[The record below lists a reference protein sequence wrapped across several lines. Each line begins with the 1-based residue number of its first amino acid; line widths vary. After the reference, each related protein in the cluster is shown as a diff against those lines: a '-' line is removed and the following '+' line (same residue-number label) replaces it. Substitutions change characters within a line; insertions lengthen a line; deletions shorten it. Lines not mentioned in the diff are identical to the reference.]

1 MRVLVTDPIAS
12 DGLDILRE
20 QLSAVVHAGLTEDEL
35 VKEIGG
41 YDALIVRSGT
51 QVTARVVQAAR
62 RLQVIGRAGVGV
74 DNIDVDAATACGI
87 MVVNAP
93 DGNSIAAAEHTIAVM
108 LALARHIPQADASLR
123 DGRWARKQFTGVEVT
138 GKVLGVIG
146 MGRIGR
152 EVARRGR
159 GLAMRV
165 LAYDPYVSS
174 VHAERMGVELC
185 DLDDLLAEA
194 DFITLHVP
202 LTSSTRNLIGPR
214 ELSLV
219 KPTARLINCARG
231 GIVDECAMQEALDEG
246 RLAGAALDVFS
257 TEPPA
262 NCPLIDNPKV
272 VVTPHLGASTREAQV
287 AVAVDVAR
295 QVLDVL
301 SGRPA
306 AHPVNAPLIPPE
318 TQSQLLPFCELAER
332 LGILASQLIDRH
344 LSQVRFSYAGR
355 LADLDTG
362 LLRAL
367 LIKGLLQDVTEA
379 RITLVNASL
388 IARERG
394 LQVSEEKTGDAGHF
408 ASLITLSFTDNGHE
422 RVLSGTVMHG
432 DPYVVRIDR
441 YWLDFVA
448 RGRKLFIYHRDKPG
462 RIGEVGLITGRGD
475 VNIAAMAVGRL
486 EPRGEALMVLTLDEV
501 APPRV
506 LAEIGALPDIYETRM
521 LDMGE

>member
-12 DGLDILRE
+12 DGLDLLHE
-20 QLSAVVHAGLTEDEL
+20 QVSVVVRTGLDEDEL
-35 VKEIGG
+35 VQEIGG

-51 QVTARVVQAAR
+51 QVTARVILAAQ

-74 DNIDVDAATACGI
+74 DNIDVDAATERGI
-87 MVVNAP
+87 LVVNAP
-93 DGNSIAAAEHTIAVM
+93 DGNSIAAAEHTIGVM
-108 LALARHIPQADASLR
+108 MALARHIPQADASLR
-123 DGRWARKQFTGVEVT
+123 DHKWTRKQFIGVEVT
-138 GKVLGVIG
+138 GKTLGVIG
-146 MGRIGR
+146 MGRIGL

-174 VHAERMGVELC
+174 AHAERLGVELC
-185 DLDDLLAEA
+185 DLDDLLAQA
-194 DFITLHVP
+194 DFVTLHVP

-231 GIVDECAMQEALDEG
+231 GIVDECALDEALCEG
-246 RLAGAALDVFS
+246 RLAGAALDVFVD
-257 TEPPA
+257 EPPFD
-262 NCPLIDNPKV
+262 CPLLDNPKV
-272 VVTPHLGASTREAQV
+272 VVTPHLGASTQEAQV

-318 TQSQLLPFCELAER
+318 TQAQLLPFCELAER
-332 LGILASQLIDRH
+332 LGILASQLVDRH
-344 LSQVRFSYAGR
+344 LSQVRISYAGR

-367 LIKGLLQDVTEA
+367 SIKGLLQDVTEA

-408 ASLITLSFTDNGHE
+408 ASLITLSFTDNSHE
-422 RVLSGTVMHG
+422 RTLSGTIMHG
-432 DPYVVRIDR
+432 EPYIVRIDR

-448 RGRKLFIYHRDKPG
+448 RGLKLFIYHRDKPG
-462 RIGEVGLITGRGD
+462 RIGEVGLITGRHD
-475 VNIAAMAVGRL
+475 INIAAMAVGRL

-501 APPRV
+501 APSEVR
-506 LAEIGALPDIYETRM
+506 AEIEAMPDIYETRM
-521 LDMGE
+521 LDLG